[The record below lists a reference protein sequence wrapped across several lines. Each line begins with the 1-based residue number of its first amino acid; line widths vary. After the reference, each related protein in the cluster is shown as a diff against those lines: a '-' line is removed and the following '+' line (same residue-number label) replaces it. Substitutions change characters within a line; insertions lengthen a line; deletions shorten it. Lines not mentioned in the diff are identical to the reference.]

1 MGFYLW
7 VKKGGG
13 GGDGKGGEI
22 REGRGGAADGGWAL
36 GTSGTPRIGNRK
48 WYLDTGTDIL
58 PWTIW
63 SPRRPLSEQH
73 RGAYTVWVHWTQGW
87 FMSQE
92 GQRGTARGF
101 IILLRMVHNFW
112 NCAFNISDCSWMQV
126 TESTESETVNEGD
139 YCIQRT
145 LKIKENNLITKW
157 AKILTD
163 ASPEKIHG
171 WQISM

>member
-1 MGFYLW
+1 
-7 VKKGGG
+7 
-13 GGDGKGGEI
+13 
-22 REGRGGAADGGWAL
+22 
-36 GTSGTPRIGNRK
+36 
-48 WYLDTGTDIL
+48 
-58 PWTIW
+58 
-63 SPRRPLSEQH
+63 
-73 RGAYTVWVHWTQGW
+73 
-87 FMSQE
+87 
-92 GQRGTARGF
+92 
-101 IILLRMVHNFW
+101 
-112 NCAFNISDCSWMQV
+112 MQV